1 MTRIRHCSARHAVSL
16 FAGACLLAIA
26 TSFGAWAADTDVSV
40 DKPTSMRISS
50 SQYRRTIA
58 NTFGSSINITARFE
72 AETRENGLLA
82 IGALSNSVSEDGFER
97 YHEIA
102 KDVAAQVVDRRH
114 RNVLIPC
121 KPKSTTAGDEA
132 CARKF
137 LGTTGRL
144 LFRRPLKKNELQA
157 LVAVSKDTANKKK
170 DFYAGISTS
179 LVNLLISPD
188 FLFRYRTLE
197 PDPARPG
204 HYRLDG
210 YSKAT
215 ILSSFLWNSNPD
227 DLLLKAAEDGSLQA
241 DKGLTKQVDRM
252 ISSPEIESGVRAFF
266 SDMLGLDQFDILS
279 KDAKFFPRFTPSAK
293 RDAPEQTLR
302 TIVDHLVHRQ
312 GDYRD
317 LFTIRRT
324 FMTRALAA
332 LYGVPLLEVTDNA
345 RPMRWLPY
353 TYPEGDPRAGILSQ
367 ASFVALHSG
376 AGRTSPTIRGKNFR
390 LNILCQNVPPPPP
403 DIDFSLLQD
412 ITNPKFKTV
421 RDRLEAHRTNPT
433 CAGCHRLMDPMGL
446 AFENFDSSGGFRVTE
461 NGVPID
467 TSGEWNGVKFSGP
480 VELTKALHDD
490 PAVTACAARKV
501 FAFASGAMP
510 PVSTAQWKAVQE
522 KFASSNYNFLRLM
535 REIAVS
541 NLLYSVPETRVSALE
556 RK

>member
-1 MTRIRHCSARHAVSL
+1 MNGMRHLSVRHVAY
-16 FAGACLLAIA
+16 LAIA
-26 TSFGAWAADTDVSV
+26 IGLIGTANSVRALAADVAA

-50 SQYRRTIA
+50 SQYRRAISDI
-58 NTFGSSINITARFE
+58 FGSSIVITARFE
-72 AETRENGLLA
+72 SETRENGLLA

-102 KDVAAQVVDRRH
+102 KDMAAQVTDKNH
-114 RNVLIPC
+114 RNILIPC
-121 KPKSTTAGDEA
+121 TPKSATASDDV

-137 LGTTGRL
+137 LSAAGRL
-144 LFRRPLKKNELQA
+144 LYRRPLQKVEIQA
-157 LVAVSKDTANKKK
+157 LVGVSKNVADKKK
-170 DFYAGISTS
+170 DFYAGISAS
-179 LVNLLISPD
+179 LVDLLISPD

-197 PDPARPG
+197 RDPAHPG
-204 HYRLDG
+204 RSRLDG

-227 DLLLKAAEDGSLQA
+227 DLLLKAAEDGSLQT
-241 DKGLTKQVDRM
+241 DKGLARHVDRM
-252 ISSPEIESGVRAFF
+252 IASPEVASGVRAFF
-266 SDMLGLDQFDILS
+266 SDMLGLDKFDVLS
-279 KDAKFFPRFTPSAK
+279 KDAKFFPRFTPAAK

-302 TIVDHLVHRQ
+302 TIVDHVVHRQ

-317 LFTIRRT
+317 LFTTRRT

-332 LYGVPLLEVTDNA
+332 MYGVPLVETTDNA

-376 AGRTSPTIRGKNFR
+376 AGRTSPTDRGKNFR
-390 LNILCQNVPPPPP
+390 LNILCQVVPPPPP
-403 DIDFSLLQD
+403 DIDFTLIQD
-412 ITNPKFKTV
+412 ISNPKFKTV

-446 AFENFDSSGGFRVTE
+446 AFENFDASGGFRTTE
-461 NGVPID
+461 NGAPID

-480 VELTKALHDD
+480 LELTKALHAD

-501 FAFASGAMP
+501 FAFASGTMP
-510 PVSTAQWKAVQE
+510 PVNTTQWKDVQA
-522 KFASSNYNFLRLM
+522 KFAGSNYNFLRLM

-541 NLLYSVPETRVSALE
+541 DLLYSVPETRVSALE